1 MENDINRIMGVV
13 VLYNTLIEESIT
25 LRTLSKSLAANHMSL
40 DLMVYDNSEYSELQ
54 TGISFTFQQ
63 FNIHYYHDPLNS
75 GLGKAYNLAA
85 KIALQK
91 HKSWILLLDQDTN
104 FPVESISKYLDA
116 LKGSLHYMLFTPI
129 VKLSNNSILSP
140 YKYYFKRGFVLKSI
154 ATGGNGFKN
163 RTLINSGML
172 INLDS
177 FALCGGYNE
186 AIKLDF
192 SDVDFIE
199 RFKKCHSEFYLINLT
214 CLQDFSNNRTE
225 IADLNKRFINFCNGA
240 FQCRKRNLSDK
251 FQYLIVVLLR
261 ATILTLRTNNFIF
274 FKTFIKNYLRN
285 Q

>member
-1 MENDINRIMGVV
+1 MENGIDRIMGVV

-25 LRTLSKSLAANHMSL
+25 LKSLSKSLAANHLSL
-40 DLMVYDNSEYSELQ
+40 DLMVYDNSEYSKLQ
-54 TGISFTFQQ
+54 TGSTFIFQQ
-63 FNIHYYHDPLNS
+63 FNIHYYHDRLNS

-85 KIALQK
+85 KIALEK
-91 HKSWILLLDQDTN
+91 HKNWIFLLDQDTN
-104 FPVESISKYLDA
+104 FPIESISEYLDA
-116 LKGSLHYMLFTPI
+116 LKGSLQYMLFTPLL
-129 VKLSNNSILSP
+129 KLSNNSILSP
-140 YKYYFKRGFVLKSI
+140 CKYYFKRGFALTSI
-154 ATGGNGFKN
+154 ATGKNSFKN

-199 RFKKCHSEFYLINLT
+199 RFKKNHSEFYLINLT

-225 IADLNKRFINFCNGA
+225 IADLNKRFINFCDGA
-240 FQCRKRNLSDK
+240 FQCPKRNFSDK
-251 FQYLIVVLLR
+251 FQYLLVVFLR
-261 ATILTLRTNNFIF
+261 ATTLTLRTKNFIF
-274 FKTFIKNYLRN
+274 FKTFIKNYIRN